1 MFKTVTIQ
9 TVLKVKTLSLFSIK
23 KHFNFELK
31 YFSIFLSFL
40 LFSCSSNLI
49 NAQELKPDAVECGIS
64 RTISNN
70 NDPETITIKNKKFK
84 KKLEEISFENTDE
97 DYNLFVS
104 LGLRGNKGYSLI
116 FEKLTN
122 NKNNLKIY
130 FKEIKPQKN
139 IVGAAVPTYPFC
151 LLKIN
156 NLSKFEVIID

>member
-1 MFKTVTIQ
+1 MFKMVTIQ

-84 KKLEEISFENTDE
+84 KKLEEINFENTDE

-116 FEKLTN
+116 FDKLTN

>member
-1 MFKTVTIQ
+1 MFKMVTIQ

-84 KKLEEISFENTDE
+84 KKLEEIGFENTDE

-116 FEKLTN
+116 FDKLTN

>member
-1 MFKTVTIQ
+1 
-9 TVLKVKTLSLFSIK
+9 
-23 KHFNFELK
+23 LK
-31 YFSIFLSFL
+31 YFSIFLSSL
-40 LFSCSSNLI
+40 LFSCSNNLI
-49 NAQELKPDAVECGIS
+49 NAQELIKPDAVECGIS

-104 LGLRGNKGYSLI
+104 LGLRGTKGYSLV
-116 FEKLTN
+116 FDKLTN
-122 NKNNLKIY
+122 NKNNFKIY
-130 FKEIKPQKN
+130 FKEIRPQKN

>member
-1 MFKTVTIQ
+1 MFKMVTIQ
-9 TVLKVKTLSLFSIK
+9 TVLKVKTLSLYSIK
-23 KHFNFELK
+23 KHFNFSLK

-70 NDPETITIKNKKFK
+70 NDLEIITIKNKKFK
-84 KKLEEISFENTDE
+84 KKLEEISFENTYE

-104 LGLRGNKGYSLI
+104 LGLRGTKGYSLI
-116 FEKLTN
+116 FDKLTN
-122 NKNNLKIY
+122 SKNNFKIY

>member
-1 MFKTVTIQ
+1 MFKMVTIQ

-84 KKLEEISFENTDE
+84 KKLEEIGFENTDE

-104 LGLRGNKGYSLI
+104 LGLRGTKGYSLV
-116 FEKLTN
+116 FDKLTN
-122 NKNNLKIY
+122 NKNNFKIY